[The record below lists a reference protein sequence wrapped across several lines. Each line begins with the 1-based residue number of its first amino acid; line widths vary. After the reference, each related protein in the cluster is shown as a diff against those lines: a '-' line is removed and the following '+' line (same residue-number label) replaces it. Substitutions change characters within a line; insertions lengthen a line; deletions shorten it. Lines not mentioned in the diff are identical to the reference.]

1 MTMRVALLAAAT
13 ASAVRPIDAAPRR
26 LAATGEAP
34 AWCTT
39 SRVRSEAEPPRFAFV
54 RGFGG
59 TGTGLLAR
67 VLGTHTR
74 ISTMTHTR
82 AMYEDEGQYLQ
93 SAMPE
98 IRKRTAESCG
108 GSIAVC
114 PRIVDALPRDARV
127 NVCAGWAPW
136 WDATKDVLV
145 EKTPDLALAAL
156 SAIFPAR
163 YEAAAIVV
171 LRHPYFWHHKRHCPS
186 HDAGCLLAR
195 VPRPRRL
202 CVAST
207 ASTTQ
212 DAWIG
217 AIKGALAPAMPLRL
231 IVVRYEDL
239 VLRTPEVSRALFAAL
254 NLPPTSRRR
263 LALRGATTSS
273 EHLWA
278 FSAHAGGQP
287 YAAAV
292 HKCLADPRFTADV
305 GRRLRGPLL
314 AATGYD
320 ALRVDGADFVPLDTD
335 LLASSLGP
343 RFRAWLRSPATNRA
357 AAMPPCASNVRV
369 GRPLSVLRRAGACHR
384 RDPSPRRPRAVR
396 RRNPRPT
403 TTSSSWCRATT
414 LLEFRR
420 SATRWRRSGAS
431 WGGSSS
437 RGAAR
442 ELSASP
448 AIDTD

>member
-1 MTMRVALLAAAT
+1 M
-13 ASAVRPIDAAPRR
+13 
-26 LAATGEAP
+26 
-34 AWCTT
+34 
-39 SRVRSEAEPPRFAFV
+39 
-54 RGFGG
+54 
-59 TGTGLLAR
+59 
-67 VLGTHTR
+67 
-74 ISTMTHTR
+74 
-82 AMYEDEGQYLQ
+82 
-93 SAMPE
+93 
-98 IRKRTAESCG
+98 
-108 GSIAVC
+108 
-114 PRIVDALPRDARV
+114 PRDARV

-217 AIKGALAPAMPLRL
+217 AIKGALAPTMPLRL

-239 VLRTPEVSRALFAAL
+239 VLRTPEVSRALFTAL

-314 AATGYD
+314 AATGHD
-320 ALRVDGADFVPLDTD
+320 W
-335 LLASSLGP
+335 
-343 RFRAWLRSPATNRA
+343 RAIFAIA
-357 AAMPPCASNVRV
+357 AAVELTGALIFIGGASAEDQRFDEP
-369 GRPLSVLRRAGACHR
+369 RQRRAGGV
-384 RDPSPRRPRAVR
+384 VR
-396 RRNPRPT
+396 TADALPLPEED
-403 TTSSSWCRATT
+403 A
-414 LLEFRR
+414 R
-420 SATRWRRSGAS
+420 SARTAKLLSVDDAGLNVLR
-431 WGGSSS
+431 GSDD
-437 RGAAR
+437 ATLMEWNDA
-442 ELSASP
+442 
-448 AIDTD
+448 D